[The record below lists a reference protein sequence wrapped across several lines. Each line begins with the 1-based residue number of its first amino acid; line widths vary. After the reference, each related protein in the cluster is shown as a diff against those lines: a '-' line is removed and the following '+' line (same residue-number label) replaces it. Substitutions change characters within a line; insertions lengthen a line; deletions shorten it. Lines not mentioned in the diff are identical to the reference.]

1 MALKISLLYP
11 EDTDESPQMI
21 RNDVT
26 LFNAAVSRAET
37 DMHRHGGVSHHTTGT
52 NATPL
57 TCTAITTFV

>member
-1 MALKISLLYP
+1 MF
-11 EDTDESPQMI
+11 

-37 DMHRHGGVSHHTTGT
+37 LVHHHGGVSHHTTGT
-52 NATPL
+52 KATPL